1 MWYSAETL
9 SYLHTT
15 NLVVIAAYAAL
26 IAFIFLVIVK
36 LYTWMTT
43 GVYHG
48 TTNMKGKVV
57 IVTGCN
63 SGIGKETAKDLAKR
77 GARVIMA
84 CRNMETGSKARDE
97 IINYSGNSDVV
108 LMKLDLSSLNS
119 VRQFA
124 AEVNKQESRLDVLVN
139 NAGVANTFSKK
150 VTEDGLELTMATNQ
164 YGPFLLTHLLLPLL
178 KKTASSRIVIV
189 ASDLYKL
196 AKLNLAK
203 PNPINQL
210 PAYLYYVSKY
220 ANIMFSMELARK
232 LKDSNSGV
240 TCNCLHPGIIDS
252 GIWRNVP
259 FPLNL
264 GLQLVVKTMFK
275 TTEQGAQTSIYLA
288 VSEDVAKTSGKYF
301 KDCKESSLRSDVLDE
316 GNAKKYWEICEN
328 LVKLQP
334 NDPRP

>member
-1 MWYSAETL
+1 MWYSETL
-9 SYLHTT
+9 SYLHTI

-26 IAFIFLVIVK
+26 FTVVFLVIVK

-43 GVYHG
+43 GVYRG
-48 TTNMKGKVV
+48 TTIMKGKVV

-84 CRNMETGSKARDE
+84 CRNMEAGSKARDE
-97 IINYSGNSDVV
+97 IISYSGNSDVV
-108 LMKLDLSSLNS
+108 LMQLDLSSLSS

-124 AEVNKQESRLDVLVN
+124 TKVNKQESRLDVLVN
-139 NAGVANTFSKK
+139 NAGVANTFGKK
-150 VTEDGLELTMATNQ
+150 ITEDGLELTMATNQ

-178 KKTASSRIVIV
+178 KKTAPSRIVIV

-196 AKLNLAK
+196 AKLNLAN
-203 PNPINQL
+203 PNPTNQF

-264 GLQLVVKTMFK
+264 GLQLIVKTMFK
-275 TTEQGAQTSIYLA
+275 TTEQGAQTSIYLT

-301 KDCKESSLRSDVLDE
+301 KDCKEGSLRSDVLDE

>member
-1 MWYSAETL
+1 MWYSETL
-9 SYLHTT
+9 SCLRTV
-15 NLVVIAAYAAL
+15 NLV
-26 IAFIFLVIVK
+26 AFASYTVVVATVFLVTVK

-43 GVYHG
+43 GVYRG
-48 TTNMKGKVV
+48 TRSMKGKTV

-77 GARVIMA
+77 GAKVIMA
-84 CRNMETGSKARDE
+84 CRNMETGTKAKDE
-97 IINYSGNSDVV
+97 IINETGNSNVE
-108 LMKLDLSSLNS
+108 LMTLDLSSLNS

-124 AEVNKQESRLDVLVN
+124 AKVNKQESRLDVLVN
-139 NAGVANTFSKK
+139 NAGVANTFGKK
-150 VTEDGLELTMATNQ
+150 ITEDGLEMTMATNQ

-196 AKLNLAK
+196 GKLNLTK
-203 PNPINQL
+203 PNPTNQL

-232 LKDSNSGV
+232 LKESNSGI
-240 TCNCLHPGIIDS
+240 TCNCLHPGMIDS

-259 FPLNL
+259 IPFNW
-264 GLQLVVKTMFK
+264 GLLLITKTMFK
-275 TTEQGAQTSIYLA
+275 TTEQGAQTSIYLS
-288 VSEDVAKTSGKYF
+288 VSEDVTGVTGKYF
-301 KDCKESSLRSDVLDE
+301 KDCKEAILRSDVLDE
-316 GNAKKYWEICEN
+316 VNAKKYWEICEQ

-334 NDPRP
+334 DDPRP